1 MIKSISRFFLFTFL
15 PLTAHASWSLGIDS
29 LLYIGLFI
37 GLFIVCAYLLYHF
50 WIFLFAIPV
59 LLVYYLAKLFRIELS
74 EDILI
79 FAGGGSLFTFGIPIA
94 FLPKEY
100 LQLEWYYVLLI
111 CLSVSTLFWFLVA
124 FLLQHYENKL
134 NKKND

>member
-15 PLTAHASWSLGIDS
+15 PLTAHASWSLGLDS

-37 GLFIVCAYLLYHF
+37 VGAYLLYHF
-50 WIFLFAIPV
+50 WSFLLAIPI

-74 EDILI
+74 DDILK

-100 LQLEWYYVLLI
+100 AQLEWYYVLLI

-124 FLLQHYENKL
+124 FLLHHYENKL